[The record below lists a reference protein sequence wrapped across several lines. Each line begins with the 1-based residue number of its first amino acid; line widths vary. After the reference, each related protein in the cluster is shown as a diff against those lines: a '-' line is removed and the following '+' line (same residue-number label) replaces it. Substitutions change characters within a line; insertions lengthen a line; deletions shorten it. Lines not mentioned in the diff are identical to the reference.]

1 MEERRRK
8 TTNDAVS
15 QAEFADYKTE
25 TAKHR
30 LDMQRRMDDIHTAI
44 FATDSDNEN
53 DQPGLMIT
61 AKKISDHIDNVC
73 RVAKWAWRLMVG
85 LGTFAASTAIFA
97 HQMGWL

>member
-1 MEERRRK
+1 MENRRR
-8 TTNDAVS
+8 TTDDGVS
-15 QAEFADYKTE
+15 HAEFALYKTE

-30 LDMQRRMDDIHTAI
+30 YDMQRRMDDIHTAI
-44 FATDSDNEN
+44 FATDADNSN

-73 RVAKWAWRLMVG
+73 KVAKWGWRLIVG
-85 LGTFAASTAIFA
+85 FTTFAASTAIFA